1 MLRTSGFVDDAMVAH
16 NRQTKATKPADK
28 QQSYNNSQTHAI
40 QRKGWGKKKKK
51 YESRKKFTSLK
62 KMCRTG
68 EYVK

>member
-28 QQSYNNSQTHAI
+28 QQSYNNSQTLQFNERA
-40 QRKGWGKKKKK
+40 GEK

>member
-28 QQSYNNSQTHAI
+28 QQSYNNSQTPAI
-40 QRKGWGKKKKK
+40 QRKGWGKYTKAG
-51 YESRKKFTSLK
+51 KKFTSLK